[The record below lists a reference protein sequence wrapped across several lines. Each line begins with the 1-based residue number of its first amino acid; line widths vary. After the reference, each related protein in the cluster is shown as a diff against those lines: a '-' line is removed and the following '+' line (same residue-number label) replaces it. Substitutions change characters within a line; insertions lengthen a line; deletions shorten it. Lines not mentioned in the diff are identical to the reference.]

1 MHGGANTTLGPSPT
15 LMRAAGWADYA
26 LVDSGEGRKLERF
39 GAVSVVRP
47 EAQCLW
53 RPTLSKEAWDSA
65 DALFEPSDE
74 EEAGRWRF
82 ARAVPSAW
90 PMAWGRVSFLARA
103 TAFRHLGV
111 FPEQAANWGWLDER
125 LGTCDPEF
133 KFLNLFGYTGVASLV
148 AASRGA
154 SVTHVDASKKAVAW
168 AKENASHSGLSQAP
182 IRWICEDARKWVDRE
197 GRRGERYDGIILDP
211 PKHGRGP
218 AGEVWR
224 LYEDLPALIA
234 GCAALLDGPAPF
246 LLVNAYAERLSSL
259 ALAGLL
265 GQAVAGRRG
274 AIEYGELALVEE
286 GDARGLGL
294 STYARWSV

>member
-1 MHGGANTTLGPSPT
+1 MHPGADPTLDLSPT
-15 LMRAAGWADYA
+15 LMRTAGWADYA
-26 LVDSGEGRKLERF
+26 LVDSGDGRKLERF
-39 GAVSVVRP
+39 GTVSVVRP

-53 RPTLSKEAWDSA
+53 RPTLSKDAWESA
-65 DALFEPSDE
+65 DAVFEASDE

-82 ARAVPSAW
+82 TRTVPPAW
-90 PMAWGRVSFLARA
+90 PMAWGRISFLART

-111 FPEQAANWGWLDER
+111 FPEQAANWAWLAER
-125 LGTCDPEF
+125 LASCGSEF
-133 KFLNLFGYTGVASLV
+133 KLLNLFGYTGVASLV

-168 AKENASHSGLSQAP
+168 GRENASQSGLAQAP

-197 GRRGERYDGIILDP
+197 CRRGARYNAIVLDP

-224 LYEDLPALIA
+224 LYADLPALIA

-259 ALAGLL
+259 ALAGLVSQVL
-265 GQAVAGRRG
+265 AGRSG
-274 AIEYGELALVEE
+274 AIEHGELALVEE
-286 GDARGLGL
+286 GGARGLGL
-294 STYARWSV
+294 STFARWSV